1 MKYHIILTLK
11 FKSEVEVNKSI
22 MPGVETFQPEAGYS
36 IPEGRLFYIQREGQ
50 SKIFEIRKVCHFT
63 SGVKYLID
71 RKMNDFSWVDINQFY
86 YVKPG
91 YKMNRIE

>member
-1 MKYHIILTLK
+1 
-11 FKSEVEVNKSI
+11 
-22 MPGVETFQPEAGYS
+22 MPGVETIQPEAGYS